1 MQPPAHRFRAVG
13 CQRRARPPPADQ
25 LALPPP
31 PARYTFTLTI
41 SKGSGSSLRSA
52 SASVNVR
59 RRSGASPTGRIV
71 RWCGV
76 SLLDGQPVVC
86 PARHNPTQPLSL
98 LLFPDTGFERAR
110 VTCECPQQLLG
121 RPSA

>member
-1 MQPPAHRFRAVG
+1 VCTLLPPA
-13 CQRRARPPPADQ
+13 
-25 LALPPP
+25 
-31 PARYTFTLTI
+31 ARYTFSLAI

-110 VTCECPQQLLG
+110 VTCGCLQQRPCPQLLPLALPG
-121 RPSA
+121 VVTGSCLCWTHSRC